1 MRDNK
6 LLKYILLFLCYLSLQ
21 HLNAQQTL
29 PVIRANSKVVTIK
42 DGLNTKTN
50 FWVIVPEV
58 KPDIYYLDLP
68 RRNSNLKFI
77 TDIDSISFNMSYGD
91 KKDFIVL
98 LNGKDSCYTQIA
110 ALYPNLKSAQQHQTG
125 NDTIPFTLKDNRIYL
140 KGKIN
145 GSELLNIQLDLGAD
159 AVNINR
165 KSVNK
170 ININFDKKGTLI
182 NSDGS
187 AETRVSSQNEFEL
200 AGLKWTGIEI
210 YETHNMKKYED
221 AIIGNSFFLDKVYK
235 IDYQNSVL
243 IIYATEPE
251 IDSTYIKQN
260 MILDNG
266 VRPVFEAT
274 FIIDNQPF
282 TDWFLFDTGNTGTGI
297 ISNSFLGKYNLYDD
311 FSTII
316 GFGSK
321 KVARIP
327 QLKIA
332 NQTVSSGAI
341 TLEKQ
346 NDNGSSYKFGGLFG
360 NKLLKN
366 YNVII
371 DNRAGYLY
379 LKPN

>member
-29 PVIRANSKVVTIK
+29 PIIRANSKVVTIK

-77 TDIDSISFNMSYGD
+77 TDLDSISINMSYGD

-110 ALYPNLKSAQQHQTG
+110 ALYPNLKSPQQHHAG
-125 NDTIPFTLKDNRIYL
+125 NDTIPFKLKDNRIYF

-210 YETHNMKKYED
+210 YETNNMKKYED

-251 IDSTYIKQN
+251 IDST
-260 MILDNG
+260 
-266 VRPVFEAT
+266 
-274 FIIDNQPF
+274 
-282 TDWFLFDTGNTGTGI
+282 
-297 ISNSFLGKYNLYDD
+297 
-311 FSTII
+311 
-316 GFGSK
+316 
-321 KVARIP
+321 
-327 QLKIA
+327 
-332 NQTVSSGAI
+332 
-341 TLEKQ
+341 
-346 NDNGSSYKFGGLFG
+346 
-360 NKLLKN
+360 
-366 YNVII
+366 
-371 DNRAGYLY
+371 
-379 LKPN
+379 

>member
-77 TDIDSISFNMSYGD
+77 TDLDSISFNMSYGD

-110 ALYPNLKSAQQHQTG
+110 ALYPNLKSPQQHHAG
-125 NDTIPFTLKDNRIYL
+125 NDTIPFKLKDNRIYF

-170 ININFDKKGTLI
+170 ININFDKKATLI

-210 YETHNMKKYED
+210 YETNNMKKYED

-297 ISNSFLGKYNLYDD
+297 ISNSFLGKYNLYGD

-332 NQTVSSGAI
+332 NQTISSGVI

-346 NDNGSSYKFGGLFG
+346 NDNGSSYKFGGLIG

>member
-77 TDIDSISFNMSYGD
+77 TDLDSISINMSYGD

-110 ALYPNLKSAQQHQTG
+110 ALYPNLKSPQQHHAG
-125 NDTIPFTLKDNRIYL
+125 NDTIPFKLKDNRIYF

-170 ININFDKKGTLI
+170 ININFDKKATLI

-210 YETHNMKKYED
+210 YETNNMKKYED

-332 NQTVSSGAI
+332 NQTISSGVI

-346 NDNGSSYKFGGLFG
+346 NDNGSSYKFGGLIG

>member
-1 MRDNK
+1 MPK
-6 LLKYILLFLCYLSLQ
+6 SILLFLCFIILQ
-21 HLNAQQTL
+21 HLTAQQTL

-42 DGLNTKTN
+42 DGLNTKNN

-110 ALYPNLKSAQQHQTG
+110 ALYPNLKSPQQHQAG
-125 NDTIPFTLKDNRIYL
+125 NDTIPFTLKDNRIYF

-210 YETHNMKKYED
+210 YETHNMKKCED

-332 NQTVSSGAI
+332 NQTISSGVI

-346 NDNGSSYKFGGLFG
+346 NDNGSSYKFGGLIG

-379 LKPN
+379 LKSN

>member
-29 PVIRANSKVVTIK
+29 PIIRANSKVVTIK

-77 TDIDSISFNMSYGD
+77 TDLDSISFNMSYGD

-110 ALYPNLKSAQQHQTG
+110 ALYPNLKSPQQHHAG
-125 NDTIPFTLKDNRIYL
+125 NDTIPFKLKDNRIYF

-170 ININFDKKGTLI
+170 ININFDKKATLI

-210 YETHNMKKYED
+210 YETNNMKKYED

-235 IDYQNSVL
+235 IDYQNNVL

-346 NDNGSSYKFGGLFG
+346 NNNGSSYKFGGLIG